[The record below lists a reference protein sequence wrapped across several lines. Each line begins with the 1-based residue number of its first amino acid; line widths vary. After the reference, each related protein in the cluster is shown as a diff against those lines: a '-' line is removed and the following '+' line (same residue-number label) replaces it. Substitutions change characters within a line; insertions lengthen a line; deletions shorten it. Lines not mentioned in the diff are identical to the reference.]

1 MVRLIDLQ
9 NVIEHQAERLRI
21 VSTGVKRELLAD
33 LPTNLESHALIISGI
48 RRCGKS
54 TLLRQLLS
62 NKMED
67 VLFLNFDT
75 PLLYNFEMADFQ
87 LLDEIIGQSKKSI
100 LFFDEIQVVAGWE
113 LYVRQKLDDGFRL
126 FITGSNASLLSR
138 ELGTK
143 LTGRHFTKE
152 LFPFSLEEFC
162 RFYNAEKNEKATE
175 RYLSEGGF
183 PEYLK
188 TQNPEILSLLTE
200 DIVHRDVAVRHNI
213 RDVSSLKRLLSYLAT
228 NVGNLVSATKLTQTL
243 GIKSSATILEY
254 FSFFEQSYM
263 LYLMPKFS
271 YSEKVQMRNPRKI
284 YLVDNGL
291 INAISASFNLDLGRK
306 LENAVFISLRRK
318 YADIFY
324 YNENGKECDFVV
336 FYKQKPIKVM
346 QVCYE
351 VNAEN
356 VEREQTGLLDAM
368 DFFQF
373 NEGTIIT
380 MMQTD
385 KVIIGNKT
393 IVMIPFHEMF

>member
-336 FYKQKPIKVM
+336 FYKEKPIKVM

-368 DFFQF
+368 DFFQL